1 MRSTMD
7 ILTTIRAF
15 LAERTN
21 LQAETIT
28 PDANLKELGIDS
40 LMLLE
45 LIFECEE
52 KLGLKIEQDTLTPTT
67 IGDLIEIVEQAAS
80 GAEQA

>member
-1 MRSTMD
+1 MD

-15 LAERTN
+15 LAERTD
-21 LQAETIT
+21 LQPENIT
-28 PDANLKELGIDS
+28 PEANLKELGIDS

-52 KLGLKIEQDTLTPTT
+52 KLGLKIEEDTLTPNT
-67 IGDLIEIVEQAAS
+67 IGDLIAIVEQAAN
-80 GAEQA
+80 GVEPA